1 MEKQDKKSLVQSLTI
16 PFYIVLVM
24 WGVYFLNVSFGLG
37 LNQYGI
43 YPRHISGLKGI
54 LFSPFLHD
62 TSGFSHII
70 NNTPPIFILT
80 WALFYFYRKIA
91 PQIWGLS
98 WLVGGLFVWIGG
110 RDDSVHVGMSGII
123 YSLAFFLF
131 FSGIFRKE
139 VKLVAISLFVVFLY
153 GGMIWGI
160 FPIDISVSFESHL
173 YGAVVGVVLAYFYKE
188 EGATFKKK
196 KYQWEIDEEREKE
209 LLKQG
214 YTKVESEEGFLIR
227 YEYKENKK
235 EHENE

>member
-1 MEKQDKKSLVQSLTI
+1 MEKQDKKSLIRSLAI
-16 PFYIVLVM
+16 PFYIVLAM
-24 WGVYFLNVSFGLG
+24 WGVYFLNVNFKLG
-37 LNQYGI
+37 LNEYGVF
-43 YPRHISGLKGI
+43 PRHFSGLIGI

-62 TSGFSHII
+62 TSSYSHII

-91 PQIWGLS
+91 PQIWIIS

-110 RDDSVHVGMSGII
+110 RDDSVHIGMSGII

-131 FSGIFRKE
+131 FSGVLRKE

-153 GGMIWGI
+153 GSMIWGI
-160 FPIDISVSFESHL
+160 FPIDISISFESHL
-173 YGAVVGVVLAYFYKE
+173 YGAVVGVVLAYFYKD

-196 KYQWEIDEEREKE
+196 KYQWEIDEEREEE

-214 YTKVESEEGFLIR
+214 YTRIESEEGFLIR
-227 YEYKENKK
+227 YEYMEKSKEND
-235 EHENE
+235 NE